1 MTASTPGPTGAPP
14 HELPAGRLQPFAHVL
29 RHTVGGRLFALGL
42 VVKVICWLVRL
53 AVGSEPAVVAFADA
67 IGSLALIGAAGC
79 LVVRLVPRAR
89 RRRLWRVR
97 DQLILSYV
105 FIGVIPALLIVSFFI
120 VSGLVLF
127 LNVAAF
133 LVTNGFNTVRDEAV
147 YLSRVAALEIQRGPG
162 PDRAA
167 AILAQ
172 REAALTATYPGAS
185 MALVPTGGP
194 EPCVGGPSAGPRQLP
209 TVVAAERDAI
219 ARPAEVTPSQG
230 KAGALPAGK
239 AQNAAAAAAPAHA
252 PIAPSKQVIAPM
264 AVGPWEHAEAPTTLP
279 AWVSC
284 AGFGGIVVEPLPVSA
299 GAGGDAKEA
308 PAVAVVRGVGLPD
321 AARPAFAVVVDIPK
335 NDGLDN
341 HLRDETSVKLGSVS
355 IVLTEGLRARLMR
368 PKRAVEGLVNRDPA
382 ASGRSRVKW
391 VAFLQGTEWD
401 SGQPVQTMANIQVN
415 IAEIYDRLSSVD
427 VGARTLGGWVLYF
440 MLFVAILFLLIEAA
454 ALVMGLALARS
465 ITGSVHELF
474 EGTERVRAGDFSH
487 RIEVMTRDQLGDLG
501 ESFNQMTASIEDL
514 LRQAEEKKRLEE
526 ELRIARA
533 IQMSLLPRGQI
544 AVPGLSIS
552 ALCVPAREV
561 GGDYYDFFPLG
572 DDRLGVLIADV
583 SGKGTSAALY
593 MAELKGLMLSLS
605 RTCPSPR
612 QLMLTANEI
621 ISENLDSRSFITM
634 TYAVVDLAARTM
646 TYARAGHTPLIYRRE
661 RDGDPCVE
669 VFTPDGLVL
678 GLRIDGGELFDRLL
692 TEVTLPLDRGD
703 LLLLFTDGISEAMN
717 ADSDLF
723 GEARLARLVEEHG
736 HLPADELRER
746 ILREIE
752 AFVAGAPQHDDM
764 TMILMKFDD
773 FLPGAVR
780 AGFKDGRA

>member
-1 MTASTPGPTGAPP
+1 MPSSTPPPPDSSAPR
-14 HELPAGRLQPFAHVL
+14 LPAGRLAPFAHIL
-29 RHTVGGRLFALGL
+29 LHTFGGRAFLAG
-42 VVKVICWLVRL
+42 VVLKSVCWLSRL
-53 AVGSEPAVVAFADA
+53 AVGSEPTVVALADA
-67 IGSLALIGAAGC
+67 LGSLALIVAVVC
-79 LVVRLVPRAR
+79 LVVRVVPRAQ

-105 FIGVIPALLIVSFFI
+105 FIGVIPALLIVSFFV

-127 LNVAAF
+127 LNVASY
-133 LVTNGFNTVRDEAV
+133 LVTNGFNNVRDEAV
-147 YLSRVAALEIQRGPG
+147 YLSRVTALEIQRGPG
-162 PDRAA
+162 PHGAA

-172 REAALTATYPGAS
+172 REAALAASYPGAS

-194 EPCVGGPSAGPRQLP
+194 EPCVGGPAAGPRAGQLP
-209 TVVAAERDAI
+209 SVVAAERDAI
-219 ARPAEVTPSQG
+219 PASGSTSAPRRPAVVPL
-230 KAGALPAGK
+230 AVGAWEHTE
-239 AQNAAAAAAPAHA
+239 APA
-252 PIAPSKQVIAPM
+252 V
-264 AVGPWEHAEAPTTLP
+264 LP
-279 AWVSC
+279 PWVSC
-284 AGFGGIVVEPLPVSA
+284 AGFGGIVVEPLPPQP
-299 GAGGDAKEA
+299 DAAADARES
-308 PAVAVVRGVGLPD
+308 PAIAMVRGVGLPD
-321 AARPAFAVVVDIPK
+321 AEKPTFAVIVDIPK

-341 HLRDETSVKLGSVS
+341 HLRDETSVKMGAVS
-355 IVLTEGLRARLMR
+355 IVMTEGLRARLLR
-368 PKRAVEGLVNRDPA
+368 PRRAVEGFLKGDA
-382 ASGRSRVKW
+382 GASGGKRRINW
-391 VAFLQGTEWD
+391 VAFLQGTDWET
-401 SGQPVQTMANIQVN
+401 GQAVQTPARIQVN
-415 IAEIYDRLSSVD
+415 IAEIYDRLSSTP
-427 VGARTLGGWVLYF
+427 VGQYNIGALLLGIL
-440 MLFVAILFLLIEAA
+440 LLVAVLFLLIEAA

-487 RIEVMTRDQLGDLG
+487 RIEVVTHDQLGDLAA
-501 ESFNQMTASIEDL
+501 SFNQMTASIEDL

-533 IQMSLLPRGQI
+533 IQMSLLPRGKLAI
-544 AVPGLSIS
+544 PGVSIS

-561 GGDYYDFFPLG
+561 GGDYYDFFQIS

-612 QLMLTANEI
+612 QLLLTANQI
-621 ISENLDSRSFITM
+621 ISDNLDSRSFITM
-634 TYAVVDLAARTM
+634 TYGVVDLASSTL
-646 TYARAGHTPLIYRRE
+646 TYARAGHTPLIWRRD
-661 RDGDPCVE
+661 RDGGPTVE
-669 VFTPDGLVL
+669 VLAPDGLVL
-678 GLRIDGGELFDRLL
+678 GLRIDGGELFERLL
-692 TEVTLPLDRGD
+692 TEVTLPLERGD
-703 LLLLFTDGISEAMN
+703 VLLLYTDGISEAMN

-723 GEARLARLVEEHG
+723 GESRLAQLVEEHG

-773 FLPGAVR
+773 FLPGAVK